1 MRDNH
6 GTNAAGQMLRQS
18 SSPPE
23 NGAAHSTAA
32 GVYLR
37 AVLNIPDGVRRHG
50 RPVGCMTLITKPAPA
65 VVLAV
70 VLP

>member
-6 GTNAAGQMLRQS
+6 DTKAVGQMLRQS
-18 SSPPE
+18 SYPPE
-23 NGAAHSTAA
+23 NSAAHSTAA

-50 RPVGCMTLITKPAPA
+50 RPVGCVTLLSEPAPA

-70 VLP
+70 MLP